1 MNAGM
6 TFATLLQLRRL
17 VLTAAFLAPG
27 WALAAALVET
37 IEDWSAFT
45 DDEGGKKVC
54 YLGSEPKKETGDY
67 KSRDETFVLVTHRP
81 AEKTTDVVSVTAGYT
96 YKKDSEVTLTVGNET
111 FKLFT
116 DGGLAWAPDTK
127 ADHAIVAAMKKGAT
141 MTVVGT
147 SSRGTVTT
155 DIYSLKG
162 FSAAYSAAN
171 KACGIK

>member
-1 MNAGM
+1 MNGGM
-6 TFATLLQLRRL
+6 TLTTFRRL
-17 VLTAAFLAPG
+17 LFAA
-27 WALAAALVET
+27 ALACPGAAAAATLVET
-37 IEDWSAFT
+37 IDDWSAFT

-54 YLGSEPKKETGDY
+54 YLGSEPKKAAGDY

-96 YKKDSEVTLTVGNET
+96 YKKDSEVALTVANET

-116 DGGLAWAPDTK
+116 DGGLAWAPDQK
-127 ADHAIVAAMKKGAT
+127 ADHAIVAAMRKGAT

-147 SSRGTVTT
+147 SARGTVTT
-155 DIYSLKG
+155 DTYSLKG
-162 FSAAYSAAN
+162 FSGAYAAAN

>member
-6 TFATLLQLRRL
+6 TRTALRRL
-17 VLTAAFLAPG
+17 VLTAAFVAPG
-27 WALAAALVET
+27 WAFAASLVET
-37 IEDWSAFT
+37 VDDWSAFT

-67 KSRDETFVLVTHRP
+67 KSRDDTFILVTHRP
-81 AEKTTDVVSVTAGYT
+81 AEKTTDVISITAGYT
-96 YKKDSEVTLTVGNET
+96 YRKDSEVTLTVANEA

-116 DGGLAWAPDTK
+116 DGGLAWAPDQK
-127 ADHAIVAAMKKGAT
+127 ADHAIVAAMKKGAN

-155 DIYSLKG
+155 DTYSLKG
-162 FSAAYSAAN
+162 FSAAYAAAN